1 MSPDEA
7 LLALQHVDT
16 TADQL
21 RHRREHLDERD
32 RLATA
37 SEALTAWEARRVEL
51 INSKGE
57 ATRVGY
63 RMEEGKKVRYAKKSN
78 EVI

>member
-1 MSPDEA
+1 
-7 LLALQHVDT
+7 
-16 TADQL
+16 
-21 RHRREHLDERD
+21 
-32 RLATA
+32 
-37 SEALTAWEARRVEL
+37 
-51 INSKGE
+51 KGE